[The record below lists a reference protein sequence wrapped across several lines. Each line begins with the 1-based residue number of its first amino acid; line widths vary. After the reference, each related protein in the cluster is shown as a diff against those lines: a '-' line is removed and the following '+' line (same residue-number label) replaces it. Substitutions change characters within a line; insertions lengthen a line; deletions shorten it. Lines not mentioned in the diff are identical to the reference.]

1 MTDRGYVLHKSR
13 PTAEAALRNLLGP
26 AEELPYALA
35 AHPSERRGTV
45 VVVGAGPSLDRTA
58 HHLPRLIEEGA
69 SVFTVNTALP
79 KVAQHCEPD
88 VVIAREIVDVSAHLA
103 HPARLRVLD
112 LGAHER
118 VWAAAMKAGPCAWF
132 IAGADQYFDLAATIG
147 VRPLFGGQAA
157 VTSAVALAEQWGAAR
172 IVLLGCD
179 LAIDDDGRSY
189 ADGTAFSGQRAVIGA
204 DGMAENGGD
213 GFAVKQAAHEAAG
226 IRGWPER
233 EITTVLERW
242 GGGEPLR
249 TTTQW
254 LDQITWLATF
264 AARHPEIV
272 CLDATGA
279 GARKPRWTQIRPD
292 AACDV
297 RDWAGPWGPV
307 VGRMQ
312 QLPPFRAC
320 VREHLAAQAARID
333 ALAANTSHPDGNPL
347 AIPDL
352 MRGVDFA
359 ELMAARD
366 VTLACDGDGDVLAK
380 IAAVYGERGAFVEAA
395 RAIGA
400 IIGR

>member
-1 MTDRGYVLHKSR
+1 MTTDRGYVLHKSR
-13 PTAEAALRNLLGP
+13 PTAEAVLRNLLGP
-26 AEELPYALA
+26 AAELPYVLGAR
-35 AHPSERRGTV
+35 PSERRGTV

-118 VWAAAMKAGPCAWF
+118 VWVAAMKAGPCAWF

-179 LAIDDDGRSY
+179 LALDDDGRSY

-249 TTTQW
+249 STTQW

-264 AARHPEIV
+264 AARHPEIE
-272 CLDATGA
+272 CIDATGA
-279 GARKPRWTQIRPD
+279 GARKPGWTEW
-292 AACDV
+292 ACETV
-297 RDWAGPWGPV
+297 LWGQAPFDGGV

-312 QLPPFRAC
+312 QLPPFRAR

-380 IAAVYGERGAFVEAA
+380 IEAVYGERGAFVEAA
-395 RAIGA
+395 RVLAEVT
-400 IIGR
+400 R